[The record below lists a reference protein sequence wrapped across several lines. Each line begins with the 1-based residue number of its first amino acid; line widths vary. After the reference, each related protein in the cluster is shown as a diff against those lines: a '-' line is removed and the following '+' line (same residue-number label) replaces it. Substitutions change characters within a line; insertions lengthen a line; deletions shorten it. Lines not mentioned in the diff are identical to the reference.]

1 MPLDAG
7 LVEYV
12 YRAVFENV
20 ESSDETTSIGQSQIL
35 PLSSNR
41 RQDYDMALYEL
52 GSVFQEF
59 LERAPENATRAL
71 IAVTEGYV
79 TRRQTQHPA
88 SGRKVHST

>member
-1 MPLDAG
+1 MQG
-7 LVEYV
+7 WWRYV

-20 ESSDETTSIGQSQIL
+20 EFLGRDSSIGQSQIL

-79 TRRQTQHPA
+79 TRRQLQHPA